1 MSLDDQSRTAT
12 RLTRKRLSSILDAMK
27 MTPLRS
33 RHPYL
38 EDGIEQNTGTSAA
51 IHEVASVT
59 MTISPPKKM
68 KLPALSAIE
77 QMSQNKSIVTRNA
90 KLNLMYLNF
99 FKF

>member
-1 MSLDDQSRTAT
+1 MSLEDQSRTAT

-33 RHPYL
+33 RNPYF
-38 EDGIEQNTGTSAA
+38 EDGVEQYTGTAAA

-68 KLPALSAIE
+68 KLPALSATE
-77 QMSQNKSIVTRNA
+77 KMSQNKSITTFYA
-90 KLNLMYLNF
+90 KCNLLIPNF
-99 FKF
+99 V